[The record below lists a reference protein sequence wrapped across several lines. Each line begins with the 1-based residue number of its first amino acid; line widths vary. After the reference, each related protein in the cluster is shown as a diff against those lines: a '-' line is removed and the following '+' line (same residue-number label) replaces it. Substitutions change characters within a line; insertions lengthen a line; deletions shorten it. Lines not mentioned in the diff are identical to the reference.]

1 MERYKGALTVTA
13 KELRTY
19 FTTPIAY
26 IVITVFLAITG
37 WLFFSTF
44 FLYGQAEMRGFFE
57 LLPFAFSFVVPAVT
71 MRLFSEEKNTGSFE
85 IIMTLPVS
93 TVEILSGKILAGTLF
108 TVIMILPTIVYAI
121 SISFIGD
128 MDPGPVFGGYFGAV
142 LLGAAFSAIGVFSS
156 SLTKNQIIAFII
168 GFAICL
174 LLTLIGKFL
183 FFLPSGMVNVIEY
196 IGAEYHFMNIARG
209 VIDLQDIVY
218 FLSVMAVAGIA
229 THYVLEERR

>member
-1 MERYKGALTVTA
+1 MERYKGALTVTK

-19 FTTPIAY
+19 FNTPIAY

-57 LLPFAFSFVVPAVT
+57 LLPLAFAFVVPAIT

-85 IIMTLPVS
+85 IIMTLP
-93 TVEILSGKILAGTLF
+93 LSIVDVLIGKVLAGTLF
-108 TVIMILPTIVYAI
+108 TVIMLLPTIVYAV
-121 SISFIGD
+121 SIFLVGD
-128 MDPGPVFGGYFGAV
+128 MDPGPVVGGYFGAV
-142 LLGAAFSAIGVFSS
+142 LLAAAFSSIGVFSS
-156 SLTKNQIIAFII
+156 SLTKNQIVAFII

-174 LLTLIGKFL
+174 LLTLVGKFL

-209 VIDLQDIVY
+209 IIDVQDIIY
-218 FLSVMAVAGIA
+218 FLSVTAIAGIA

>member
-1 MERYKGALTVTA
+1 MERYKGALTVTR

-57 LLPFAFSFVVPAVT
+57 LLPLAFAFVVPAIT

-85 IIMTLPVS
+85 ILMTLPVS
-93 TVEILSGKILAGTLF
+93 TIDVLAGKILAGTVF
-108 TVIMILPTIVYAI
+108 TFIMLLPTIIYAV
-121 SISFIGD
+121 SISFVGEPD
-128 MDPGPVFGGYFGAV
+128 LGPVFGGYFGAV
-142 LLGAAFSAIGVFSS
+142 LLAAAFSAIGVFSS
-156 SLTKNQIIAFII
+156 SLTKNQIVAFII

-174 LLTLIGKFL
+174 LLTLMGKFL
-183 FFLPSGMVNVIEY
+183 FFLPGSMVNVIEY

-209 VIDLQDIVY
+209 IIDLQDIIY
-218 FLSVMAVAGIA
+218 FLSVTAIAGIA